1 MDRGELQREQSLKM
15 KRIVSQ
21 TKLKRRQ
28 RWLLY
33 VDQPAR
39 YIIPAVNSS
48 QPEKVSS
55 TVTSS
60 DHSYGS
66 TVGRDDSIG
75 PQDSVQS
82 QTYELDWITF
92 NELIWDASLYSSTAS
107 TEFLLHQENGKTT
120 LVYSAVI

>member
-28 RWLLY
+28 RWLVY

-39 YIIPAVNSS
+39 HIIPAVNSS

-55 TVTSS
+55 PVTSS

-82 QTYELDWITF
+82 QTYERDWTTF

-120 LVYSAVI
+120 LVYGAVI